1 MTSSVATKPRLL
13 APIGNIGGSRW
24 QDRVAFKPS
33 NTHTS
38 INNRSQSVATCFELV
53 FVTSCSSYCCNR
65 RFYKV
70 SVFGRGLLEE
80 PRTGG
85 TMDLQFHQ
93 AGSNPV
99 QPASIR
105 LDGVRITVART
116 RRLGTEGGR

>member
-38 INNRSQSVATCFELV
+38 INNRSQSAAPCFELV
-53 FVTSCSSYCCNR
+53 FATSCSSAVPTGDLR
-65 RFYKV
+65 
-70 SVFGRGLLEE
+70 SVFGRLLLEE

-85 TMDLQFHQ
+85 TMGLESHQ